1 MAMKTAGK
9 IDKQLLVSTL
19 ILVFVGIVIFLSA
32 ALGFLERGT
41 SYFSSIAL
49 KQIFFAFLPGL
60 ILMWFFSRIDYKKW
74 RKWAIYFFAGAI
86 LVNLLLFVPHLG
98 LQYGGAVRWLNL
110 GSFSFQP
117 SELLKIGAI
126 IFFAAWLSGAKDDV
140 ETWRFGL
147 LPTVA
152 VIAIVATLCLFQ
164 KDTDTF
170 FVISASL
177 FFMYFGAGGKFSHIA
192 TLVVIG
198 IVLLGSV
205 ALLRPYVMQR
215 IETYLNPSENSLTA
229 SYQIQQSLIAVGS
242 GGITGRGLGQ
252 SIQKFGDLPEPV
264 GDSIFAVAAEEF
276 GFVGSVALLGLF
288 MFFVMRALKI
298 ARAADK
304 SFGSYLVVGIASYIF
319 IQAFVNIGAMIG
331 LLPLSGIPLPFVSQG
346 GTALLLLFI
355 EVGMIFNVSRFST
368 VK

>member
-1 MAMKTAGK
+1 MKTAYK
-9 IDKQLLVSTL
+9 IDRQLLVSTL
-19 ILVFVGIVIFLSA
+19 VLSAVGILIFLSA

-60 ILMWFFSRIDYKKW
+60 ILMWIFSRVEYQKW
-74 RKWAIYFFAGAI
+74 RPFALYFFLGSVV
-86 LVNLLLFVPHLG
+86 LNLLIFVPHLG
-98 LQYGGAVRWLNL
+98 LEYGGAIRWLNL
-110 GSFSFQP
+110 GSLSFQP
-117 SELLKIGAI
+117 SELLKISSI
-126 IFFAAWLSGAKDDV
+126 MFFAAWLANIKSEVK
-140 ETWRFGL
+140 TWRFGL
-147 LPTVA
+147 IPTV
-152 VIAIVATLCLFQ
+152 VLIGIVATLCLLQ

-170 FVISASL
+170 FVIATSL
-177 FFMYFGAGGKFSHIA
+177 FFMYFSAGGKLSHIA
-192 TLVVIG
+192 TLAAIGVV
-198 IVLLGSV
+198 VLVSV
-205 ALLRPYVMQR
+205 AFLRPYVMER
-215 IETYLNPSENSLTA
+215 VETYLNPSANSLTA

-242 GGITGRGLGQ
+242 GDITGRGFGQ

-276 GFVGSVALLGLF
+276 GFIGSVALLGLF

-304 SFGSYLVVGIASYIF
+304 SFGSYLVVGISSYIF

-355 EVGMIFNVSRFST
+355 EVGIIFNVSRFST

>member
-1 MAMKTAGK
+1 MKTEGK
-9 IDKQLLVSTL
+9 VDRQLLIVTL
-19 ILVFVGIVIFLSA
+19 ILSGVGVLIFLSA

-41 SYFSSIAL
+41 SYFSSIAF
-49 KQIFFAFLPGL
+49 KQVFLAFLPGL
-60 ILMWFFSRIDYKKW
+60 FLMWLFSRIDY
-74 RKWAIYFFAGAI
+74 RRLRPIALYFFLAA
-86 LVNLLLFVPHLG
+86 VFANLLLFIPHLG
-98 LQYGGAVRWLNL
+98 LEYGGAIRWLNL
-110 GSFSFQP
+110 GALSFQP

-126 IFFAAWLSGAKDDV
+126 LYFAMWLANAKDEV

-147 LPTVA
+147 LPTV
-152 VIAIVATLCLFQ
+152 ILIGIVAALCLVQ

-170 FVISASL
+170 FVIASSL
-177 FFMYFGAGGKFSHIA
+177 FFMYFSAGGKLTHIA

-198 IVLLGSV
+198 VVVLGSV
-205 ALLRPYVMQR
+205 AFLRPYVMQR
-215 IETYLNPSENSLTA
+215 IETYLNPAANSLTA

-242 GGITGRGLGQ
+242 GGATGRGFGQ

-276 GFVGSVALLGLF
+276 GFIGSAALLGLF

-355 EVGMIFNVSRFST
+355 EVGVIFNVSRFSS

>member
-1 MAMKTAGK
+1 MKTARK
-9 IDKQLLVSTL
+9 VDKQLLISTL
-19 ILVFVGIVIFLSA
+19 VLSVVGVVIFLSA

-49 KQIFFAFLPGL
+49 KQIFFAFIPGL
-60 ILMWFFSRIDYKKW
+60 FLMWLFSRIDY
-74 RKWAIYFFAGAI
+74 RRLRPIALYFFLGAI
-86 LVNLLLFVPHLG
+86 VLNLLLFVPHLG
-98 LQYGGAVRWLNL
+98 FGYNGAIRWFNL
-110 GSFSFQP
+110 PGFSFQP

-126 IFFAAWLSGAKDDV
+126 LYFAMWLSDAKEEV
-140 ETWRFGL
+140 KTWRFGL
-147 LPTVA
+147 LPTV
-152 VIAIVATLCLFQ
+152 VLIGIVAALCLLQ

-170 FVISASL
+170 FIISASL
-177 FFMYFGAGGKFSHIA
+177 FFMYFSAGGKFSHIA
-192 TLVVIG
+192 ALVFFG
-198 IVLLGSV
+198 ILLLGSI

-215 IETYLNPSENSLTA
+215 IETYFNPSANSLTA

-252 SIQKFGDLPEPV
+252 SVQKFGDLPEPV

-276 GFVGSVALLGLF
+276 GFVGSVTLLGLF
-288 MFFVMRALKI
+288 MFFVMRALKV
-298 ARAADK
+298 ARAADR

-319 IQAFVNIGAMIG
+319 IQAFVNIGAMVG

-355 EVGMIFNVSRFST
+355 EVGIIFNVSRFSSL
-368 VK
+368 K

>member
-1 MAMKTAGK
+1 MRTEGP
-9 IDKQLLVSTL
+9 IDRQLLVSTL
-19 ILVFVGIVIFLSA
+19 ILCSVGILIFLSA

-41 SYFSSIAL
+41 SYFTSIAL
-49 KQIFFAFLPGL
+49 KQIFFAFIPGL
-60 ILMWFFSRIDYKKW
+60 ILMWIFSKIDYKKL
-74 RKWAIYFFAGAI
+74 RPFALYLFVAAIF
-86 LVNLLLFVPHLG
+86 VNLLLFVPHLG
-98 LQYGGAVRWLNL
+98 LEYGGAIRWLNL
-110 GSFSFQP
+110 GALSFQP
-117 SELLKIGAI
+117 SELLKIASI
-126 IFFAAWLSGAKDDV
+126 ICFASWLSDAKDKV
-140 ETWRFGL
+140 STWRLGL
-147 LPTVA
+147 LPT
-152 VIAIVATLCLFQ
+152 IIFIGIVATLCLLQ

-170 FVISASL
+170 FVIAASL
-177 FFMYFGAGGKFSHIA
+177 FFMYFSAGGKFTHIA

-198 IVLLGSV
+198 VLLLGSV
-205 ALLRPYVMQR
+205 AFLRPYVMQR

-242 GGITGRGLGQ
+242 GGAIGRGFGQ

-288 MFFVMRALKI
+288 MFFVMRALKV
-298 ARAADK
+298 ARAVDQ
-304 SFGSYLVVGIASYIF
+304 SFGTYLVVGIASYIF

-346 GTALLLLFI
+346 GTALILLLI
-355 EVGMIFNVSRFST
+355 EVGIIFNISRFST